1 MGGGGGEQ
9 IIMQIIS
16 LGINQMTTQWS
27 CENTLLLE
35 EILEPSK
42 FLKNKVGERKRKCVP
57 RKVTCE
63 GEV

>member
-42 FLKNKVGERKRKCVP
+42 FLKK
-57 RKVTCE
+57 
-63 GEV
+63 